1 MVKLS
6 RLHHSGPDLR
16 RVCAWKRTNYDIAR
30 LQQPSRPCRSNRSR
44 DASVASRRSSSGQQS
59 DHSTARPPP
68 RSASRCAQTST
79 FVASPGGSIR
89 TTLMR
94 NSSLELRTMVPF
106 LVPVYRHRHLDKGS
120 RPQGALSTPADYNA
134 ASSATLVEALFG
146 RFRSAPAAAR
156 SPSGQILISKPL
168 NNPRP
173 NLPAAREPPCYG
185 QIGMA
190 NATASRWTVKNQ
202 IPAGS
207 PENRPN
213 STDNKIV
220 NTQNGSAP
228 PTRPSPPGRPD
239 LHNRAQV
246 SVVSKTCALVPLTP
260 ETPEAEFP
268 RARPSTPES
277 NRQ

>member
-16 RVCAWKRTNYDIAR
+16 RVCAWKRTNYDSAR

-120 RPQGALSTPADYNA
+120 RPQGALSTPADCNA

-146 RFRSAPAAAR
+146 RFGRPRRSTITIGPDTYFQTPQQSATQSTRRAR
-156 SPSGQILISKPL
+156 TAMLRSNRNGKRNSLALDLQKP
-168 NNPRP
+168 NPRG
-173 NLPAAREPPCYG
+173 LTR
-185 QIGMA
+185 
-190 NATASRWTVKNQ
+190 K
-202 IPAGS
+202 S
-207 PENRPN
+207 PEFN
-213 STDNKIV
+213 
-220 NTQNGSAP
+220 
-228 PTRPSPPGRPD
+228 
-239 LHNRAQV
+239 
-246 SVVSKTCALVPLTP
+246 
-260 ETPEAEFP
+260 
-268 RARPSTPES
+268 
-277 NRQ
+277 